1 VSAQLLTPRVYT
13 IGMEVNIS
21 AGKYVLA
28 VSGGVDSMALL
39 NLLSKEPNLELVVAH
54 FNHGIRPDSTK
65 DEELVA
71 RRAKQLKLP
80 FETGYGHLSKNASED
95 TARKARYAFLNS
107 VKTKHR
113 ADAIIT
119 AHHQDDLIETAVLNI
134 LRGTGR
140 RGLSAISANKKVL
153 RPLLDI
159 PKVQII
165 EYAENNNLEWLEDS
179 TNQDTDY
186 LRNYVRIKLMPRLS
200 AQDRENLI
208 SNIDK
213 VAKTNRKLDDE
224 IATLSHAIYA
234 KRTIN
239 RADFTNLST
248 DVSSEL
254 LTFWLRSENI
264 GEFDRKTISRLNLA
278 VKAAKA
284 GTKHPVKGFNSMVIS
299 AEKAEFNITP

>member
-1 VSAQLLTPRVYT
+1 
-13 IGMEVNIS
+13 
-21 AGKYVLA
+21 
-28 VSGGVDSMALL
+28 
-39 NLLSKEPNLELVVAH
+39 
-54 FNHGIRPDSTK
+54 
-65 DEELVA
+65 
-71 RRAKQLKLP
+71 
-80 FETGYGHLSKNASED
+80 
-95 TARKARYAFLNS
+95 
-107 VKTKHR
+107 
-113 ADAIIT
+113 
-119 AHHQDDLIETAVLNI
+119 
-134 LRGTGR
+134 
-140 RGLSAISANKKVL
+140 
-153 RPLLDI
+153 
-159 PKVQII
+159 
-165 EYAENNNLEWLEDS
+165 LEWLEDS